1 MGVETV
7 ETKKLRKVVREFNKY
22 RNPECKARTV
32 RNKDDELVVEFSGS
46 VASYA
51 CCFDENFID
60 FKFYIE
66 DIADEN
72 MEIKEIKRVKSDKFV
87 VKYAKSV
94 DKPDS

>member
-1 MGVETV
+1 M

-66 DIADEN
+66 DIADEK

>member
-1 MGVETV
+1 M

-66 DIADEN
+66 DIADEK
-72 MEIKEIKRVKSDKFV
+72 MEIKEIKRVRSDKFV

>member
-1 MGVETV
+1 M

>member
-1 MGVETV
+1 M

-32 RNKDDELVVEFSGS
+32 RNKDYELVVEFSGS

-66 DIADEN
+66 DIADEK